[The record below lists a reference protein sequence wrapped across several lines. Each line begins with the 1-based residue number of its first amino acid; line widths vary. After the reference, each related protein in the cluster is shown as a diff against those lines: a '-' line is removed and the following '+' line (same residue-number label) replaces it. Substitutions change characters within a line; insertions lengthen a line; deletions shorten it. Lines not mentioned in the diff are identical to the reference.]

1 MSEFDPSSVAFF
13 ILLVSPLILNAIDKI
28 YYKIRPFKTPLS
40 AINRNDKNRMDAF
53 DRPKE
58 KMSKVYHGGC
68 LSCKTPINKGVG
80 ECRKCEYFVCNW
92 NLPSMK
98 TE

>member
-58 KMSKVYHGGC
+58 KMSKYAVNQAKNNEVLDLVMCFDG
-68 LSCKTPINKGVG
+68 LTAQIK
-80 ECRKCEYFVCNW
+80 
-92 NLPSMK
+92 
-98 TE
+98 